1 MPSDTILKGVG
12 LRLLAIFFLSTMS
25 ALVKLAETRGA
36 TLFETMFW
44 RQFCALPVVIGF
56 VAMGPGLRSLRTQR
70 FGAHLGRS
78 AVGLVGMV
86 FTFGSVLLLP
96 LAEATTFQFT
106 VPIFATVLGALV
118 LRERTG
124 WQRWSAVLVGFL
136 GVLVVAQPGSG
147 HHVSPS
153 GAAVGLLAALF
164 VAIVAIL
171 LRQLGRTE
179 NSGTTVFWF
188 SLLSVPPLAL
198 AYAFNLKAHD
208 AAAWGILVS
217 IGLVG
222 GMGQIA
228 LTAALR
234 HAPVGVVVP
243 MDYSG
248 LVWATLYGWLLF
260 GLLPG
265 TTTWL
270 GAPIIVA
277 SGLFIVW
284 REHRLGRQ
292 KVKAAA
298 AVDEG

>member
-1 MPSDTILKGVG
+1 MSGDTILKGVG

-44 RQFCALPVVIGF
+44 RQFCALPVVIAF
-56 VAMGPGLRSLRTQR
+56 VAAGPGLASLRTHR
-70 FGAHLGRS
+70 FKAHLGRS
-78 AVGLVGMV
+78 AVGLLGMV
-86 FTFGSVLLLP
+86 FTFGSVMLLP

-106 VPIFATVLGALV
+106 VPIFATILGALV
-118 LRERTG
+118 LGERTG
-124 WQRWSAVLVGFL
+124 WQRWTAVLVGFL

-147 HHVSPS
+147 HHVSPF
-153 GAAVGLLAALF
+153 GAMVGLLAALF

-198 AYAFNLKAHD
+198 AYAFNLKPHD
-208 AAAWGILVS
+208 AATWGILVS
-217 IGLVG
+217 IGLIG

-228 LTAALR
+228 LTAAMR
-234 HAPVGVVVP
+234 YAPVAVVVP

-248 LVWATLYGWLLF
+248 LVWATIYGWVLF
-260 GLLPG
+260 GFLPG
-265 TTTWL
+265 TSTWM

-292 KVKAAA
+292 KVKTAA
-298 AVDEG
+298 AVDEA